1 MALQSTTE
9 AAVTTVDELV
19 ESNLPLVG
27 HLVRETLG
35 KVPGHVNRDDLTSAA
50 MMALVLAAQAFNT
63 DRGVPFARYAAIR
76 IRGALLDELRGMDWA
91 ARSVRTRAREVDAVR
106 TQLTAALHRSPSP
119 AEVAAAMGISTS
131 ELSNLD
137 GDVAR
142 AQTLSLEGFA
152 PETGPAI
159 VPDQHDGPEA
169 LLVLREQLGYLHD
182 AIELLP
188 ERLRFVITAYFFE
201 QRQMAEIG
209 AELGVT
215 ESRVSQLRADALA
228 MLRDGLNT
236 HLEPTAKTT
245 PRSKRAGA
253 ACDAYAQAIGTGT
266 VKTRLARTNHRG
278 DIHPNTLTAAR
289 IA

>member
-188 ERLRFVITAYFFE
+188 ERLRFVITAYFFQ
-201 QRQMAEIG
+201 QRQMADIG